1 MRIHP
6 TAMIEDG
13 VAIGENTAVWDH
25 VHIRGP
31 ARIGRDCIV
40 GEKSYIAYDV
50 SIGDRVKIN
59 AFVYICAGVTIET
72 GVMVSAGTVFTNDL
86 YPRATTPDLAQ
97 LRSSE
102 PDEETLRTLVR
113 EGATIG
119 ARAVIGCNLEI
130 GRFAMVGMGAVVTR
144 SVPDFHLV
152 YGQPARPVALLCRC
166 GRPFHKLD
174 GPPPR
179 QLATT
184 ACWRC
189 GRTYRVQDSRVV
201 EVAPQ
206 PAADSPAAETP
217 AVEHAV

>member
-1 MRIHP
+1 MAVHP
-6 TAMIEDG
+6 TALIENG
-13 VAIGENTAVWDH
+13 VVIGENTAVWDH

-31 ARIGRDCIV
+31 ARIGRDCII
-40 GEKSYIAYDV
+40 GEKTYIAYDV
-50 SIGDRVKIN
+50 TIGDRVKIN

-86 YPRATTPDLAQ
+86 YPRATSPDLAT
-97 LRSSE
+97 LKSSE
-102 PDEETLRTLVR
+102 PDEETLRTRVR

-152 YGQPARPVALLCRC
+152 YGQPARPVALVCRC
-166 GRPFHKLD
+166 GRPFHQLD
-174 GPPPR
+174 GPLPR
-179 QLATT
+179 LLATT
-184 ACWRC
+184 ACRRC
-189 GRTYRVQDSRVV
+189 GRSYRVRESRVV
-201 EVAPQ
+201 EVAQ
-206 PAADSPAAETP
+206 PPAIEKP